1 MQIWIHDSKMKKIV
15 ALNNN
20 IPEMLHYSNS
30 AWHPYLDQAT
40 STFDFTIPKF
50 VNGKLHEDIK
60 LINDECFVSF
70 YANGSHQVFYIA
82 TLQEDDFNIQLTCNN
97 TNLEYALEYANPF
110 SAGGAQTIEWYLNHM
125 DLLSF
130 AAVELGYNE
139 IPDRKRTLTFDSQET
154 KMARLQSLMS
164 NFDAE
169 FEFKTELN
177 RDGTYKRIVINVY
190 QKADETHHGIG
201 KIRNDVILYY
211 NNDLKGVQV
220 NSDKTQMFNAGVFT
234 GKDGLSLNDVEIS
247 EKNADGIEEF
257 YSRKGNPYLYAPLA
271 MNRYRATMRAEGQ
284 DNWIRKDF
292 STEYENI
299 NDLKAYALR
308 TLKQYAYPLITYTAS
323 VQSKFIGNYSD
334 LALGDTVKIIDNNF
348 AGGLALEAR
357 VSEMIISF
365 DNPNNNSIVFTNY
378 RRIDNKPT
386 SALQTRIDQAIES
399 KLPYRIELATTGGT
413 TFKNNEGETT
423 VKPSLYKGNL
433 PYTTDVTWRWALD
446 GVVTVGMQYRIQAK
460 DITDTAVL
468 TVAAYVGNLE
478 VATTEITLANM
489 VEQIDL
495 VILTSNGNTF
505 KNNNIASTLTAT
517 LWRGNKEIDKDGT
530 EFSYVWKKINS
541 DETPDE
547 HWNQSH
553 SYSQKS
559 IRITNADV
567 FRRATFLCEIQYVGK
582 RI

>member
-1 MQIWIHDSKMKKIV
+1 MQIWIHDNKMKKIV
-15 ALNNN
+15 ALNND

-30 AWHPYLDQAT
+30 AWHPYLEQAT

-60 LINDECFVSF
+60 LITDECFVSF
-70 YANGSHQVFYIA
+70 YINGSHQVFYIA

-110 SAGGAQTIEWYLNHM
+110 SVDSAQTIEWYLNHM

-139 IPDRKRTLTFDSQET
+139 IPDSKRTLTFDSQET

-177 RDGTYKRIVINVY
+177 RDGTYKRIVINIY

-201 KIRNDVILYY
+201 SDRRDVVLYY
-211 NNDLKGVQV
+211 SNGLKGVQSS
-220 NSDKTQMFNAGVFT
+220 SDKTQMFNAGVFT

-257 YSRKGNPYLYAPLA
+257 YSRKGNPCLYAPLA
-271 MNRYRATMRAEGQ
+271 MARYPATMRSEGQ

-292 STEYENI
+292 TTEYENI

-308 TLKQYAYPLITYTAS
+308 TLKQYAYPLMTYTAS
-323 VQSKFIGNYSD
+323 VQSNFIGQYTD
-334 LALGDTVKIIDNNF
+334 LKLGDTVKIIDNNF

-365 DNPNNNSIVFTNY
+365 DNPNNNSLVFTNY

-386 SALQTRIDQAIES
+386 SALQSRIDKAVEDR
-399 KLPYRIELATTGGT
+399 LPYRIELATTGGV
-413 TFKNNEGETT
+413 TFKNNEGESL
-423 VKPSLYKGNL
+423 VQPRLYKGGK
-433 PYTTDVTWRWALD
+433 PFTTDVSWRWALD
-446 GVVTVGMQYRIQAK
+446 GVVTVGMQYLVKAK
-460 DITDTAVL
+460 DIGETAVL
-468 TVAAYVGNLE
+468 TVAGYVGNTE
-478 VATTEITLANM
+478 VATTEITLTNL
-489 VEQIDL
+489 VEPTNL
-495 VILTSNGNTF
+495 VIKTSSGNIF
-505 KNNNIASTLTAT
+505 KNNLINTTLTAT
-517 LWRGNKEIDKDGT
+517 LWRGGKEIDQDGSMYT
-530 EFSYVWKKINS
+530 YIWTKTDADGE
-541 DETPDE
+541 PDE
-547 HWNQSH
+547 IWNQNH
-553 SYSQKS
+553 SYSTKT
-559 IRITNADV
+559 IKITQQDV
-567 FRRATFLCEIQYVGK
+567 FRRAQFSCEIEPLN
-582 RI
+582 